1 MAQKRDS
8 PGRPRRGSIAF
19 VRCRARRIY
28 PVIRSWPA
36 IDEVKLLGFTCYK
49 AGMTHVLAIDNNPN
63 SPTSGEE
70 IFIPVTVLEA
80 PPMIAFG
87 IRLYEKTPYG
97 LRSVTEVWADNL
109 DKDLARKITLP
120 KRKIGDLDKI
130 EKIIEGNEGK
140 QYDLRV
146 LVHTKPRVAS
156 IPKKKPEVM
165 EYAIG
170 GNDVKAK
177 LKYCKQVFGKEIKVS
192 DIFKEGDLV
201 DVIAVT
207 KGKGTQGPIKRFGCK
222 IQDKKAQRGGKGRHV
237 GTLGP
242 WTPKKV
248 DWRVPQAG
256 QMGYHVRTEYNK
268 LVLKIGDNGE
278 EVTPKGGFLHYGI
291 IRNQYVMLKG
301 SVPGP
306 AKRPIRLRFAIRPP
320 AEQIYLPQITYISL
334 ESKQGV

>member
-1 MAQKRDS
+1 MSRKRDS

-28 PVIRSWPA
+28 PIIRSWPS
-36 IDEVKLLGFTCYK
+36 IDEAKLLGFTCYK

-87 IRLYEKTPYG
+87 IRLYKKTLYG
-97 LRSVTEVWADNL
+97 LKSVTEVWADNL
-109 DKDLARKITLP
+109 DKDLERKMTLP
-120 KRKIGDLDKI
+120 KRKMGDLDKI
-130 EKIIEGNEGK
+130 EKIVESNGK

-146 LVHTKPRVAS
+146 LIHTKPRIAS
-156 IPKKKPEVM
+156 VPKKKPEVM

-170 GNDVKAK
+170 SSDIKDK
-177 LKYCKQVFGKEIKVS
+177 LEYCKKVFGKEIKASEV
-192 DIFKEGDLV
+192 FKKGDLV

-248 DWRVPQAG
+248 DWRIPQAG
-256 QMGYHVRTEYNK
+256 QTGYHVRTEYNK
-268 LVLKIGDNGE
+268 LILKIGDDGR

-291 IRNQYVMLKG
+291 VKNEYIMLKG
-301 SVPGP
+301 SVPGT
-306 AKRPIRLRFAIRPP
+306 AKRPIRLRFAIRPVG
-320 AEQIYLPQITYISL
+320 QIHVPQITYISL
-334 ESKQGV
+334 ESKQG